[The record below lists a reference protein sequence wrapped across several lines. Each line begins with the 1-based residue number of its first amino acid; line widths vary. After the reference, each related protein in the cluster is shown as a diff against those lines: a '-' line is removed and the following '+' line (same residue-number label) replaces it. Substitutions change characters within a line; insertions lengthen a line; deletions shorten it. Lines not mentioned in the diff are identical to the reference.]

1 VKKLLTLL
9 IIILLGV
16 AGAYIYAPIKALKE
30 IEHGFKTKNADE
42 IAKNVD
48 FEKLRENL
56 KNRAIEKMRE
66 EAKAKGRGG
75 EIDAILAQNLGKGLI
90 DGMLGAYLTKDGLER
105 LLKESK
111 DDFDDENMEYSVTF
125 KDINTFIVTIKD
137 KKENKSMPVIL
148 KREGLFEW
156 KVVDMEIPE

>member
-1 VKKLLTLL
+1 VKKFIALLL
-9 IIILLGV
+9 IILLGIT
-16 AGAYIYAPIKALKE
+16 GAYVYAPIKTLKE

-56 KNRAIEKMRE
+56 KKRAIEKMKE
-66 EAKAKGRGG
+66 EAKAKGKGG
-75 EIDAILAQNLGKGLI
+75 EIDAILAQKLGKGLI
-90 DGMLGAYLTKDGLER
+90 DGMLGAYLTKDGLEK

-111 DDFDDENMEYSVTF
+111 DNFNDEDMEYKISF
-125 KDINTFIVTIKD
+125 KDINTFVVVIKD
-137 KKENKSMPVIL
+137 KKEKKSMPVIL
-148 KREGLFEW
+148 QREGLFDW